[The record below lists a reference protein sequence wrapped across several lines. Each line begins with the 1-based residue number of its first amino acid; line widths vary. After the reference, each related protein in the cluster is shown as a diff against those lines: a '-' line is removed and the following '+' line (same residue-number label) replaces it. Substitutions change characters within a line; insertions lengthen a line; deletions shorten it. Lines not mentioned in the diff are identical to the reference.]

1 MFGRRQQSD
10 FRVAEVATDPM
21 VCKNE
26 QRTHEGAGALR
37 QLQLK
42 GSRVMGQK
50 QGSCCSSPKS
60 MCYWFSVSLIA
71 WGALSLVGIFWHPL
85 HASSAST
92 ILLAAAIGCFVNWH
106 RNRTFHCAITGPLFL
121 IAGLVFLLA
130 GVGAFRVDPS
140 WIWPFVLR

>member
-71 WGALSLVGIFWHPL
+71 
-85 HASSAST
+85 
-92 ILLAAAIGCFVNWH
+92 
-106 RNRTFHCAITGPLFL
+106 
-121 IAGLVFLLA
+121 GLVFLLA
-130 GVGAFRVDPS
+130 GVGAFRVGPP
-140 WIWPFVLR
+140 WIWPFVLIGAGSAFLLEWRRTKDPPPGA